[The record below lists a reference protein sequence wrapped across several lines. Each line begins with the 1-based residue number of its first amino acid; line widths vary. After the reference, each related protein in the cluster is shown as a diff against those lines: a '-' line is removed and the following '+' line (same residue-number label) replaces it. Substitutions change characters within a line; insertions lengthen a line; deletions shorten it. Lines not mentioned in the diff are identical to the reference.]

1 MKHHFATL
9 FVFTT
14 LSLPMVGLFSTL
26 PIVQFTSVAY
36 AFMARYIFR
45 HTRIGRALVA
55 HLDELCAIL

>member
-26 PIVQFTSVAY
+26 LALQAFSVAY